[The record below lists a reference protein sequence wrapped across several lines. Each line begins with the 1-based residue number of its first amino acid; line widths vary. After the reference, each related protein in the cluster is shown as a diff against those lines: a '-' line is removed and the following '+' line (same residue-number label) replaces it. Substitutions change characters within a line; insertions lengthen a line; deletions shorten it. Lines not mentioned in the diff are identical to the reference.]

1 MNSSHKRRHGSG
13 FAAVAARLLLPRI
26 SDPKQAG
33 FSRKAGFP

>member
-13 FAAVAARLLLPRI
+13 FAAVAARLLLPI